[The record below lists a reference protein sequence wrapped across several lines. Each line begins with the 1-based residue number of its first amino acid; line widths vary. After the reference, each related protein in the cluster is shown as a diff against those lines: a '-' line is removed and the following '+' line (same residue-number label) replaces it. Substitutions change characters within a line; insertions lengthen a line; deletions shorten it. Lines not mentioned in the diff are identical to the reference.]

1 MIGNVFYNMLTM
13 IGKSNQ
19 DPKFIEMGQQV
30 KHMLQTKQF
39 DNLMGPKVPHLKSG
53 VMNLLKVVD
62 IPQED

>member
-30 KHMLQTKQF
+30 KHML
-39 DNLMGPKVPHLKSG
+39 
-53 VMNLLKVVD
+53 
-62 IPQED
+62 